1 MYKSKEDNFEQLID
15 GIINKGYGICDN
27 FIDLSF
33 AAELKNH
40 LLKKYDEGFFK
51 KASIG
56 KGSNNQQNQEIR
68 NDSILWID
76 ADSTDLPEKK
86 ILDLLD
92 EFMNY
97 LNRTCFTGLNNFEI
111 HYACY
116 PIGSFYKKHLD
127 SFHQDKSRFYSFI
140 LYLNENWY
148 ENNGGQLK
156 IYPDKSESIEILP
169 IAGRAVCFPSQSLI
183 HEVLP
188 ANLPR
193 MSITGWLRK

>member
-1 MYKSKEDNFEQLID
+1 MYKSREDNFEQLID
-15 GIINKGYGICDN
+15 GILNKGYGICDN
-27 FIDLSF
+27 FIELSF
-33 AAELKNH
+33 ANELKNL
-40 LLKKYDEGFFK
+40 LLKKFTEGSFK

-76 ADSTDLPEKK
+76 ADSSDLPEKK
-86 ILDLLD
+86 ILVLLD

-97 LNRTCFTGLNNFEI
+97 LNRTCYTGLSNFEI

-116 PIGSFYKKHLD
+116 PTGSFYKKHLD
-127 SFHQDKSRFYSFI
+127 SFHLDTSRFYSFI
-140 LYLNENWY
+140 LYLNEDWND
-148 ENNGGQLK
+148 ENGGQLK
-156 IYPDKSESIEILP
+156 IYPKDAEPIEILP
-169 IAGRAVCFPSQSLI
+169 LSCRAVCFPSQSLL

-188 ANLPR
+188 AKQPR

>member
-1 MYKSKEDNFEQLID
+1 MYKSREDNFEQLID
-15 GIINKGYGICDN
+15 GILNKGYGICDN
-27 FIDLSF
+27 FIELSF
-33 AAELKNH
+33 ATELKNL
-40 LLKKYDEGFFK
+40 LLKKFTEGSFK

-76 ADSTDLPEKK
+76 ADSSDLPEKK
-86 ILDLLD
+86 ILLLLD

-97 LNRTCFTGLNNFEI
+97 LNRTCFTGLSNFEI

-116 PIGSFYKKHLD
+116 PTGSFYKKHLD
-127 SFHQDKSRFYSFI
+127 SFHQDSSRFYSFI
-140 LYLNENWY
+140 LYLNEDWND
-148 ENNGGQLK
+148 ENGGQLK
-156 IYPDKSESIEILP
+156 IYPKDAEPIEILP
-169 IAGRAVCFPSQSLI
+169 LSCRAVCFPSQSLL

-188 ANLPR
+188 AKQPR